1 MRKINFSTID
11 NDRSFDIPWDWLGG
25 SEVKFVINDLEA
37 KAERGITT
45 GVLYRVRQ
53 AEIPSATLKFHK
65 ALTQSELYPLLQ
77 IIREEEFNMTYFE
90 KYENQ
95 FKTIRVY
102 AKKPDLVVRQYPIDD
117 NTNKIT
123 YEPFDLT
130 VTAYGGI

>member
-1 MRKINFSTID
+1 MRKINFSTIN
-11 NDRSFDIPWDWLGG
+11 NDKSFDIPWDWLGG
-25 SEVKFVINDLEA
+25 SEVKFIINDLEA

-53 AEIPSATLKFHK
+53 AEIPSATLKFYK
-65 ALTQSELYPLLQ
+65 ALTQGELYPLLQ

-102 AKKPDLVVRQYPIDD
+102 VKKPDLAVRQYPADD
-117 NTNKIT
+117 NTNKII

-130 VTAYGGI
+130 ITAYGGI

>member
-1 MRKINFSTID
+1 MRKNTGSPID
-11 NDRSFDIPWDWLGG
+11 KDRSYDIPWDWLGG

-65 ALTQSELYPLLQ
+65 ALTQSELYP
-77 IIREEEFNMTYFE
+77 
-90 KYENQ
+90 
-95 FKTIRVY
+95 
-102 AKKPDLVVRQYPIDD
+102 IDD